1 MSSRRNRGEPLDPEL
16 LLRAYSIGI
25 FPMAESRDSPD
36 VFWVEPR
43 ARGIFPLDRFHLSRS
58 LAKTLRQEKFVHSS
72 DVAFDAVIDACAEP
86 GPGRSD
92 TWINGQ
98 ILDAYRLLHR
108 IGHAHSIE
116 VWQDGRLAGGLYG
129 VRIGAAFFGESM
141 FSRATDASK
150 AALAHLV
157 ARLKVG
163 GFRLLDAQFLT
174 PHLASLGA
182 VEVSR
187 DDYLQL
193 LSVAVSDGGADFGA
207 LDALAAADADG
218 REAPTTSVPCPVSG
232 KRIAQLLTQ
241 TS

>member
-1 MSSRRNRGEPLDPEL
+1 MTSPPQRATPLDPEL

-43 ARGIFPLDRFHLSRS
+43 QRGIFPLDAFHLPKS
-58 LAKTLRQEKFVHSS
+58 LARTLRRERFAHSV
-72 DVAFDAVIDACAEP
+72 DRAFGAVVDACAGP
-86 GPGRSD
+86 APGRSD
-92 TWINGQ
+92 TWINAQ
-98 ILDAYRLLHR
+98 IVDSYRLLHR
-108 IGHAHSIE
+108 IGHAHSVE
-116 VWQDGRLAGGLYG
+116 TWRDGVLVGGLYG

-141 FSRATDASK
+141 FSRVADASK

-157 ARLKVG
+157 ARLRMG
-163 GFRLLDAQFLT
+163 RFRLLDAQFLT
-174 PHLASLGA
+174 PHLARLGA

-193 LSVAVSDGGADFGA
+193 LSGAVSDAGADFGA
-207 LDALAAADADG
+207 LDAAAGFGD
-218 REAPTTSVPCPVSG
+218 APTTMVSGPVSG
-232 KRIAQLLTQ
+232 KRIVQLLTQ

>member
-1 MSSRRNRGEPLDPEL
+1 VTTPRERGAPLDPEL

-25 FPMAESRDSPD
+25 FPMAESRDSAD

-43 ARGIFPLDRFHLSRS
+43 ERGIFPLGGFHLSRS
-58 LAKTLRQEKFVHSS
+58 LAKALRQERFEHSV
-72 DVAFDAVIDACAEP
+72 DRAFDAVIAACAEP
-86 GPGRSD
+86 APGRSD
-92 TWINGQ
+92 TWINAQ

-108 IGHAHSIE
+108 IGHAHSVE
-116 VWQDGRLAGGLYG
+116 AWQDGALVGGLYG

-141 FSRATDASK
+141 FSRRTDASK

-157 ARLKVG
+157 ARLRAG
-163 GFRLLDAQFLT
+163 GFRLLDSQFLT

-182 VEVSR
+182 VEVGR
-187 DDYLQL
+187 DEYLQL
-193 LSVAVSDGGADFGA
+193 LSAAVSDAGSDFAA
-207 LDALAAADADG
+207 LDRDDAP
-218 REAPTTSVPCPVSG
+218 ATTVSGPVSG